1 MTALVRAE
9 LRKLT
14 TTKLWL
20 WMLVLG
26 LAMVGATTSAA
37 IAFAEPGPLGLD
49 TAAGQSTVFAQGTAT
64 LVVVGILGIIAVTG
78 EFAHQTATATF
89 LATPRRGRVI
99 AAKLATYALAGLG
112 YAAACTVVVLAVAL
126 PWLAAKD
133 VEVVLSG
140 ADLARTLGGVAVE
153 VALYAVL
160 GVAVGCLVRNQIAAI
175 VGFVVYIF
183 VVGPILSGVKATSE
197 VAQYLP
203 YQAGNALGRLTAS
216 VDAAMLGQT
225 AGGLV
230 LLAWA
235 VALAAVGTRVAIRR
249 DITW

>member
-1 MTALVRAE
+1 VTALVRAE

-14 TTKLWL
+14 TTRLWL

-26 LAMVGATTSAA
+26 LVMVGGTTSAA
-37 IAFAEPGPLGLD
+37 IGFAEPGPLGLD
-49 TAAGQSTVFAQGTAT
+49 TAAGQRTVFAQATAT

-78 EFAHQTATATF
+78 EFAHQTATPTF
-89 LATPRRGRVI
+89 LATPRRGRVVV
-99 AAKLATYALAGLG
+99 AKLVTYAVAGLG
-112 YAAACTVVVLAVAL
+112 YAAACTVVLLAVAL
-126 PWLAAKD
+126 PWLDAKHVD
-133 VEVVLSG
+133 IVLSG
-140 ADLARTLGGVAVE
+140 TDLARTLGGVGIE

-160 GVAVGCLVRNQIAAI
+160 GVAVGCLMRNQIAAI

-183 VVGPILSGVKATSE
+183 VVGPILSGIEATSE

-203 YQAGNALGRLTAS
+203 YQAGNALGRLTSS
-216 VDAAMLGQT
+216 VDAAMLGQA

-235 VALAAVGTRVAIRR
+235 LAFAALGTRVAIRR
-249 DITW
+249 DIT

>member
-14 TTKLWL
+14 TTRLWL
-20 WMLVLG
+20 WMLILG

-37 IAFAEPGPLGLD
+37 IGFAEPGPLGLD
-49 TAAGQSTVFAQGTAT
+49 TAAGQRTVFAQATAT

-78 EFAHQTATATF
+78 EFAHQTATPTF
-89 LATPRRGRVI
+89 LATPRRGRVVV
-99 AAKLATYALAGLG
+99 AKLVTYAVAGLG
-112 YAAACTVVVLAVAL
+112 YAAACTVVLLAVAL
-126 PWLAAKD
+126 PWLAAKHAD
-133 VEVVLSG
+133 IVLSG
-140 ADLARTLGGVAVE
+140 TDLARTLGGVGIE

-160 GVAVGCLVRNQIAAI
+160 GVAVGCLMRNQIAAI

-183 VVGPILSGVKATSE
+183 VVGPILSGVEATSE

-203 YQAGNALGRLTAS
+203 YQAGNALGRLTSS
-216 VDAAMLGQT
+216 VDAAMLGQA

-235 VALAAVGTRVAIRR
+235 LAFATLGTRVAIRR
-249 DITW
+249 DIT

>member
-1 MTALVRAE
+1 MKALVRAE

-20 WMLVLG
+20 WMLILG
-26 LAMVGATTSAA
+26 LAMTGGTTSAA
-37 IAFAEPGPLGLD
+37 IGFAEPGPLGLD
-49 TAAGQSTVFAQGTAT
+49 TVADQRTVFAQATVT

-78 EFAHQTATATF
+78 EFVHQTATPTF
-89 LATPRRGRVI
+89 LMVPRRGKVVV
-99 AAKLATYALAGLG
+99 AKLLTYPAAGLS
-112 YAAACTVVVLAVAL
+112 YATACTAVVLAVAV

-133 VEVVLSG
+133 VDVALTG
-140 ADLARTLGGVAVE
+140 TDLARTLVGVVLE

-160 GVAVGCLVRNQIAAI
+160 GVAIGCLVRNQIAAI

-183 VVGPILSGVKATSE
+183 VIGPILTGVQATSD

-203 YQAGNALGRLTAS
+203 YQAGNALGRLTS
-216 VDAAMLGQT
+216 STDVAMLGQT

-230 LLAWA
+230 LLVW
-235 VALAAVGTRVAIRR
+235 ALAFAVVGTRVAVRR
-249 DITW
+249 DIT

>member
-14 TTKLWL
+14 TTRLWL
-20 WMLVLG
+20 GMLILG

-37 IAFAEPGPLGLD
+37 IGFAEPGPLGPD
-49 TAAGQSTVFAQGTAT
+49 TAAGQRTIFAQATAT

-78 EFAHQTATATF
+78 EFAHQTATPTF
-89 LATPRRGRVI
+89 LATPRRGRVVV
-99 AAKLATYALAGLG
+99 AKLVTYAVAGLG
-112 YAAACTVVVLAVAL
+112 YAAACTVVLLAVAL
-126 PWLAAKD
+126 PWLAAKHVD
-133 VEVVLSG
+133 IVLSG
-140 ADLARTLGGVAVE
+140 TDLARTLGGVGIE

-160 GVAVGCLVRNQIAAI
+160 GVAVGCLMRNQIAAI

-183 VVGPILSGVKATSE
+183 VVGPILSGVEATSKA
-197 VAQYLP
+197 AQYLP
-203 YQAGNALGRLTAS
+203 YQAGNALGRLTSS
-216 VDAAMLGQT
+216 VDAAMLGQA

-235 VALAAVGTRVAIRR
+235 LAFAALGTQVAIRR
-249 DITW
+249 DIT